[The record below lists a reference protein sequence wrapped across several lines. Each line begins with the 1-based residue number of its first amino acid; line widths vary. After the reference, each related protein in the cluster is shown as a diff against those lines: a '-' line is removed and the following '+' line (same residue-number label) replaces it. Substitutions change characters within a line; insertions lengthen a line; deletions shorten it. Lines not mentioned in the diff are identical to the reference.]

1 MFSPSIS
8 SDQEAH
14 RLIYGIQLTIYEI
27 RVSGAKLAVS
37 GAKLAVRAGLNQVG
51 ALGPFSAAATVGTNQ
66 AGSPDSRIAGS
77 NHVGATAVP
86 SVRKCRQST

>member
-8 SDQEAH
+8 SGQEAH
-14 RLIYGIQLTIYEI
+14 CLIYGIQLTIYEI
-27 RVSGAKLAVS
+27 RVS

-66 AGSPDSRIAGS
+66 TGSPDSRIAGS